1 MTAVTSHRGS
11 RRCPTSAPIPRPR
24 SGGSTISPSAP
35 GSPSTPS
42 ASTSA
47 KACCRPGSGSAAAS
61 ATAPTHL
68 DRIQQIRDL
77 QARRF
82 SLAAIKALLESER
95 QDLVDGI
102 FAGEG
107 GLSYSLADLV
117 ERSGIKA
124 DLVERIR
131 VVGLLRDPAE
141 FGRAAYDAT
150 DLDVVRAVA
159 ELHRLQLPDD
169 ILVELVSIYVRGV
182 EAMQSEVLEL
192 FAGHRGPAWDPEALT
207 AFQQSAAGSAGQ
219 MLPLVT
225 RMVEYVHQR
234 TLATAHAR
242 RDRARPAHSGAPGP
256 QVITRTAWA

>member
-1 MTAVTSHRGS
+1 MSDEHTDPTPVGWRIDDLAHRADLTVDTVRFYQREGLLPAGV
-11 RRCPTSAPIPRPR
+11 RVGRTKQYGPE
-24 SGGSTISPSAP
+24 
-35 GSPSTPS
+35 
-42 ASTSA
+42 
-47 KACCRPGSGSAAAS
+47 
-61 ATAPTHL
+61 HL
-68 DRIQQIRDL
+68 ERIQQIRDL

-107 GLSYSLADLV
+107 GLSYSLEDLV
-117 ERSGIKA
+117 ERSGIRA
-124 DLVERIR
+124 DLVERLR
-131 VVGLLRDPAE
+131 AVGLLRDPAE

-159 ELHRLQLPDD
+159 ELHRLQLPED

-192 FAGHRGPAWDPEALT
+192 FAGHRGPAWDPEELAT
-207 AFQQSAAGSAGQ
+207 FQQSAAGSAGQ

-225 RMVEYVHQR
+225 RVVEYVHQR
-234 TLATAHAR
+234 TLQRLTLGAIE
-242 RDRARPAHSGAPGP
+242 RDRLTPPP
-256 QVITRTAWA
+256 PDDV